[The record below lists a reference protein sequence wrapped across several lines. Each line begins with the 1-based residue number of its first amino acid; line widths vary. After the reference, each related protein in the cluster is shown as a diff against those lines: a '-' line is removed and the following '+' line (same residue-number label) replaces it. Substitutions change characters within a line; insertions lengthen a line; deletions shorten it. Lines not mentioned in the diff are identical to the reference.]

1 MGVKI
6 IDIAKAEVTSN
17 NETIESLT
25 NQNEILMSVIE
36 QRRKETA
43 KQADIQ
49 ESKLI
54 KKKQEIHNIYKT
66 QKELELQL
74 IEKDN
79 KIRAIS
85 KTSTILQSKLIEK
98 EKKIYDFNK
107 TESKLIDKENEIR
120 DLENKIQ

>member
-6 IDIAKAEVTSN
+6 IDIAKAEITSN

-49 ESKLI
+49 KKLESKLI
-54 KKKQEIHNIYKT
+54 KKEQEIHNIYKT

-85 KTSTILQSKLIEK
+85 MTHKILQSKLIEK

-107 TESKLIDKENEIR
+107 TESKLIVI
-120 DLENKIQ
+120 LILFVF